1 MRKVSSRNG
10 GTSMIRQ
17 NIHLLKTIYIELT
30 REQKV
35 LAWT

>member
-17 NIHLLKTIYIELT
+17 NIHLLKIFIIELT
-30 REQKV
+30 REREV